1 MVVYVGMADPCA
13 APGSY
18 AAGVT
23 DLETTTLDITTPD
36 GTSDAYLSRPAT
48 GTHPGVL
55 VFMDAIGL
63 RPRIEEMAD
72 RIAERGYTVLV
83 PNLFY
88 RAGRAPVIPNIVER
102 LQGED
107 RAAVFGELGP
117 LITSLTPE
125 VAAVDTAAYVDVLD
139 QYADGGPI
147 ATVGYCMGG
156 GLAMRAAAQFPDRVA
171 AVGSFHGGR
180 LADGDSGPH
189 TLADRIT
196 AELYFGHA
204 DNDGSMPPE
213 AVARLEAALD
223 AAGVRYTSEVYAGAA
238 HGYSMS
244 DMPVHNAEAEQRHW
258 DALFGLLERA
268 LGKQ

>member
-13 APGSY
+13 GPGSY
-18 AAGVT
+18 AARVT
-23 DLETTTLDITTPD
+23 DLESSTLDIAMPD
-36 GTSDAYLSRPAT
+36 GSADAYLSRPAT
-48 GTHPGVL
+48 GKHPGVL

-63 RPRIEEMAD
+63 RPRLEEMAD
-72 RIAERGYTVLV
+72 RIAERGYAVLV

-88 RAGRAPVIPNIVER
+88 RAGRSPVIPNIVER

-107 RAAVFGELGP
+107 RTAVFGELMP
-117 LITSLTPE
+117 LMTALTPE
-125 VAAVDTAAYVDVLD
+125 VAARDTAAYVEVLD

-156 GLAMRAAAQFPDRVA
+156 ALAMRAAAQLPDRVA

-180 LADGDSGPH
+180 LAPEEDSGPH
-189 TLADRIT
+189 TLADQIS

-204 DNDGSMPPE
+204 DNDGSLPPE
-213 AVARLEAALD
+213 QIVRLEGALD

-258 DALFGLLERA
+258 DALFGLLDRT
-268 LGKQ
+268 LR